1 MLTFFIYFFLYAAG
15 LFFSTLLLSSLGD
28 GWLIFGLIFGG
39 AALAGLRML
48 WEKLDWMEKRLDEL
62 LKEKLNEKGSRDDV
76 DQV

>member
-28 GWLIFGLIFGG
+28 AWLIFSLILGG

-48 WEKLDWMEKRLDEL
+48 WEKLDWMEKRMDEL
-62 LKEKLNEKGSRDDV
+62 LRQREEE
-76 DQV
+76 